1 MTQVNSEPGVS
12 QVPPTIVVPTVSKE
26 VGAENA
32 KAAAVAK
39 VVPYM
44 QSEPGKSTATNPTR
58 S

>member
-1 MTQVNSEPGVS
+1 MAQVNSEPGVS

-26 VGAENA
+26 AGAENA

-39 VVPYM
+39 SVPYA
-44 QSEPGKSTATNPTR
+44 QAEPGVTVKTTR

>member
-1 MTQVNSEPGVS
+1 MAQVNSEPGVS
-12 QVPPTIVVPTVSKE
+12 QVPPTVVVPAKSNE
-26 VGAENA
+26 VGTENV

-39 VVPYM
+39 TVTYA